1 LVLYR
6 ERKLNRLR
14 SRDYSKQG
22 WYFVTVCC
30 KNMKCWLGKIENNQM
45 ILNDLGK
52 IVYLR
57 VNDIE
62 RFYKRIKIIDF
73 VVMPNHVHMLVQIV
87 GTEQCS
93 VRTKKN
99 YGLLS
104 KMIKSLKD
112 VATKEIRRKYRKD
125 FGWHRSFYDEIVRDK
140 KMFLNIKQYIKN
152 NPKLWYRDRNNLGV
166 NNH

>member
-1 LVLYR
+1 
-6 ERKLNRLR
+6 
-14 SRDYSKQG
+14 
-22 WYFVTVCC
+22 
-30 KNMKCWLGKIENNQM
+30 MKCWLGKIENNKM

-125 FGWHRSFYDEIVRDK
+125 FRWHRSFYDRIVRNQSELERIRKYIKDNPK
-140 KMFLNIKQYIKN
+140 KWNSDKN
-152 NPKLWYRDRNNLGV
+152 NPNL
-166 NNH
+166 

>member
-1 LVLYR
+1 MVVYR

-14 SRDYSKQG
+14 SRDYSRPG

-73 VVMPNHVHMLVQIV
+73 VVMPNHVHMLLQIV

-125 FGWHRSFYDEIVRDK
+125 FGLILIDYREFLKRLLRHKIPRNDEI
-140 KMFLNIKQYIKN
+140 LI
-152 NPKLWYRDRNNLGV
+152 
-166 NNH
+166 

>member
-1 LVLYR
+1 
-6 ERKLNRLR
+6 
-14 SRDYSKQG
+14 
-22 WYFVTVCC
+22 
-30 KNMKCWLGKIENNQM
+30 MKCWLGKIENNQM

-125 FGWHRSFYDEIVRDK
+125 FGLILIDYREFLKRLLRHKIPRNDEI
-140 KMFLNIKQYIKN
+140 LI
-152 NPKLWYRDRNNLGV
+152 
-166 NNH
+166 